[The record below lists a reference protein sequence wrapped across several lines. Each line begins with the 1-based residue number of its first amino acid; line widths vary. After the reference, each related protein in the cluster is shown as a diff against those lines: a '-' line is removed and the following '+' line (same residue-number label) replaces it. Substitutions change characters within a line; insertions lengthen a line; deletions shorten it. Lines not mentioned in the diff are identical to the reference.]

1 MHQWRGCG
9 GRARRGMPRKV
20 GVAPAGAACLLPSGD
35 DMFAASDI
43 EARMRSLLTDI
54 EGQ

>member
-1 MHQWRGCG
+1 
-9 GRARRGMPRKV
+9 MPRKV